1 MAAKLEAAYRSKLEK
16 KVAEQLKEA
25 GVSFGYETLKVSFTV
40 PARQA
45 RYTPDFEC
53 GPVILEAKGYFRKT
67 TDRQRLIQ
75 VKDSNPGLDLRIVFQ
90 DANKPIYKGSKTT
103 YGQWATDHGFLW
115 ADKGVVPEE
124 WLKDIKKA
132 KRKKGK

>member
-1 MAAKLEAAYRSKLEK
+1 MASIEAAYRSKLEK
-16 KVAEQLKEA
+16 KVAAQLEDA
-25 GVSFGYETLKVSFTV
+25 GVSFGYETLRV
-40 PARQA
+40 PFIVPERKA

-75 VKDSNPGLDLRIVFQ
+75 VKASNPDMDLRLVFQ

-115 ADKGVVPEE
+115 ADKGVVPEDWIKE
-124 WLKDIKKA
+124 IKKA

>member
-1 MAAKLEAAYRSKLEK
+1 MASIKAAYRSKLEK
-16 KVAEQLKEA
+16 KVAAQLEDA
-25 GVSFGYETLKVSFTV
+25 GVSFGYETLRV
-40 PARQA
+40 PFIVPERKA

-75 VKDSNPGLDLRIVFQ
+75 VKASNPDMDLRLVFQ

-115 ADKGVVPEE
+115 ADKGVVPEDWIKE
-124 WLKDIKKA
+124 IKKA